1 METGSY
7 RSRKI
12 DWSKLRVTKVPMTF
26 YSDIGYGTGCGADCL
41 SLLTGENPLR
51 LQTKSGHYPD
61 KYMLKILKQHGIDA
75 YKLTKSNLTNTPN
88 VVYNLDDRH
97 VILACQL
104 LQKATA
110 SWMIFFR
117 RQIWHN
123 FEATKAEFYSL
134 INFPILS
141 AYCLHSNKWK

>member
-7 RSRKI
+7 HSRKI

-26 YSDIGYGTGCGADCL
+26 YSDIGYETGCGANAI
-41 SLLTGENPLR
+41 SLLTGVDPLR

-88 VVYNLDDRH
+88 VVYKLDDRN
-97 VILACQL
+97 VILASQL
-104 LQKATA
+104 LQKGTA
-110 SWMIFFR
+110 SWFVWYR
-117 RQIWHN
+117 KQIYHN
-123 FEATKAEFYSL
+123 FEVTKNNFYDL
-134 INFPILS
+134 FNFPIVSLF
-141 AYCLHSNKWK
+141 CLYSKKWK